1 MFGGVGIIGAVS
13 CLYCYHRG
21 YNRGWAAGII
31 ATTGAELGGGSVGF
45 TDISHVSEA
54 NPLPPFYREFDQMQ
68 EDLRRLER
76 GP

>member
-54 NPLPPFYREFDQMQ
+54 NPLPPFYHSDQSRPRQ
-68 EDLRRLER
+68 YRRS
-76 GP
+76 G